1 MVVKSSD
8 TLPASSVEL
17 PPNKA
22 IAAGGAA
29 GISTVAVALV
39 IYYVAP
45 DTPSHIVGLWDALV
59 TGVVTFG
66 ATYFMPHGAV
76 TKGH

>member
-1 MVVKSSD
+1 MKTSD
-8 TLPASSVEL
+8 TLPASAVEL

-22 IAAGGAA
+22 IAAGGSASLA
-29 GISTVAVALV
+29 TVAVSLA
-39 IYYVAP
+39 IYYIAP

-59 TGVVTFG
+59 IGLTTFG

-76 TKGH
+76 VKEK